1 MNVLKKVAKKVEN
14 SKIVKNPKFLV
25 IGLIIIVVLITLIY
39 FIFLKYS
46 PIMNFKYEGYAV
58 SGKEITEN
66 LLGSGETDNT
76 NANKNIELTKIEEQG
91 TIFKK
96 LNDYFVGSKE
106 KKEINL
112 NYPIYINDNSAIYN
126 LAESSTLISKDFEE
140 IAGYPNLSISEGKIY
155 DGNNLERADAKEYIF
170 VKTTDNIYINLYEIK
185 VKTTANEYTIPVN
198 SIIAFAEN
206 SIRYYSIN
214 NNVLVFNQ
222 INDVDNNSNVQMV
235 ENIYTYEEL
244 LTKLGILQDESN
256 NTQNVENTQTD
267 IIQENTAN
275 ENNTNNDEKQNE
287 ETDEYTSADQNG
299 YIKPEVTAENFT
311 AEVYTAKSTLHI
323 KDPSGRIV
331 EAPTFE
337 IYKDGKIYLRRA
349 FSNSGEIQITGLIP
363 ETEYEVIGK
372 YIYLNENN
380 QKVENTF
387 YEGTFTT
394 KGYEELGSID
404 ITKENGEIFSNK
416 IQLTKVKIT
425 SDLNAEV
432 LKGINQVEIET
443 GEIRTVLKNGQ
454 VNELLQGKE
463 ITIESSEG
471 LKSDSKINYVIR
483 FYDNNGVEL
492 KVNNNEGE
500 TRTSKEAPTV
510 RVNIKEQDIVSVT
523 LGLKLTNRDNVEL
536 ENYKYVVTRPN
547 GEIVQEK
554 RLSENETELLLE
566 DLDQNQYYKIS
577 IYADYDLNDNRG
589 KQEQVEI
596 GNLVFATQPIST
608 LGSLELTVENKELT
622 STTSTIS
629 YKINEDRT
637 DKRLIQILNELTIK
651 IVEQPSNN
659 EDKTNSNNNQ
669 GQKEGIVIYTDILSG
684 EEIENLQQAGTKV
697 IKYENLKSN
706 TIYTIE
712 ITGNVQLGNTQ
723 ETIPITYNYKEFITL
738 KIPAKVEIKN
748 QFVTGNLIDFDI
760 RIDDIDNSVLNNTVR
775 MELRNSSNDLI
786 DLQELTTNEDYI
798 RKTYEKLEEN
808 QTYSLRFYADQY
820 NEGSTDETYKVN
832 YLIKEIEIITEP
844 NILGDLKLVS
854 MEKQGTGK
862 NLIDVKSKNNWWSE
876 FFSTSTYYGKEYI
889 ENEQILKLYA
899 GKNNTNQYYTYNL
912 EDYIGQTVTI
922 SFKAKLEGDM
932 QQILLLKSKTNN
944 SINITNELN
953 YESYSELAYTV
964 QVDETGHLGFNITSG
979 ENDGYLLLK
988 DLQIE
993 LGDKQ
998 TEYEEFKYIQKAQV
1012 NIQIENKQ
1020 EELVTDKY
1028 YIRTYKNNELTKEE
1042 EYKNNPE
1049 TTGIS
1054 LDNLDLELEKN
1065 TNYKL
1070 ELIIKIHDR
1079 EYILATQEINSNDE
1093 ELKGIGTID
1102 ELCNIQ
1108 PDGNYIITND
1118 IVTEGNTTSGNI
1130 EFNGHLNFDG
1140 HKLIDNIRTI
1150 GLINVIG
1157 NSGIIE
1163 NLLIDMHYPNKA
1175 ISWNFALCYQNYGII
1190 RNLIVNVEETT
1201 NTNNIN
1207 YALIGQNNYGTLENF
1222 IINLKQPIYS
1232 VNYTA
1237 TTFMYNS
1244 KNGIIKNGYVYGAN
1258 IKEYTSAGN
1267 KGEFGG
1273 IVATNGV
1280 SNGKIQNIYSLITI
1294 ESESTSKKSIGN
1306 ITAYNNSSYSTVKN
1320 VYSVNISDGII
1331 KQDAGP
1337 NITNN
1342 SGIVE
1347 NSYYFSDKTFSN
1359 SSDRNTTK
1367 LALWDID
1374 FQNKVLNSE
1383 NAFNVDEF
1391 VKQGYYPHLNMPDCM
1406 PAQEYI
1412 KLPEVED
1419 KDLIDIVSTDIL
1431 EQNSDNV
1438 TVKFK
1443 VNNPSAETITDIK
1456 IENLHC
1462 EILSQEYNN
1471 GKSEI
1476 IAKLYSPTIY
1486 VSSYDVLSIT
1496 SQGAFGLPY
1505 TREYKEGER
1514 IIDVS
1519 LYRPINSI
1527 DDWKEINNYPDEN
1540 YMLETDLDFRNEISG
1555 IILLNFRGK
1564 LDGNGHTIKNINIIN
1579 ASYLIANLYGEIHNL
1594 YIENYNNENNTGTAN
1609 QGIISNMQ
1617 NKSLVD
1623 GLYVNNATLT
1633 RTVDNGNIGIIAG
1646 NSSNSSTIKNSYV
1659 KNSNINATG
1668 KLNTIYAGGIVGQSA
1683 NSTIN
1688 NNYVQNINIQINNA
1702 IETSVGGIVGNEIG
1716 VGNISYCYATGIIQ
1730 SDGQNLGGIIGK
1742 TTGIVKNSYSYVNI
1756 YGMSSYIG
1764 GIVGFDSTENNYYVE
1779 KNLVLGN
1786 LYNVVNTANMGRIF
1800 GNKKDITNN
1809 YAYTNQLINGYTSTE
1824 TDGAQLLDAND
1835 LSNQNTYISMLD
1847 MSNNFSYDELKNG
1860 FLPKLKD
1867 TENSLLPNQD
1877 DVSFIEEK
1885 KLEVQN
1891 IEIERVGGN
1900 TLNLRLEIKNTNN
1913 YQITNIVI
1921 DDMDTKIDKDSTQ
1934 DGVTYIDITATPNKY
1949 YDSYKI
1955 SKIQYLDNEQEKSLQ
1970 TEIRINEQFYK
1981 EIYTFEDWQNID
1993 STTFE
1998 NYRLMA
2004 DIDFNGRNNINIG
2017 INIARLEGNNH
2028 TLKNINLSFT
2038 DAQTGIINTVKNE
2051 LCNVQFENISIENET
2066 ENSNVGLIVNNT
2078 GEITNI
2084 LFKDITIN
2092 APNADY
2098 VACITKN
2105 ENSNTSEIQLNNVH
2119 VTGKG
2124 IVSGFIAETY
2134 ATNFENITADKLDI
2148 TGNGRYVG
2156 GIFGNILSKQASKLT
2171 NISLTNSNILGSQN
2185 DVGGIVGYIP
2195 YSSTIEIWL
2204 DNIIASNNYI
2214 SGNYRVGG
2222 VSGNAGY
2229 GRHIEVNESTI
2240 VGNSY
2245 VGGIS
2250 GVCSLLYDVKFLN
2263 GNVEAIG
2270 NYVGGILGEQIN
2282 LGTLYDCHVIESNI
2296 SSTGDNVAGLFG
2308 INRRV
2313 LQYSSVENSY
2323 IKGRNNVGT
2332 LVGTNIMQVNNS
2344 YGYACIVDG
2353 NNNVGGIV
2361 GYTSETEAIQYTY
2374 NNSKIKGNG
2383 NIGGIVGNLNN
2394 TNMTETY
2401 NAHYIINNYA
2411 VNNIDGTNN
2420 VGGLFGYIA
2429 ESLYKPESYFYRNYV
2444 QSDIISSDKSTTSIG
2459 IGNMPRENMNLVNT
2473 YFYKYSTINGENL
2486 NEENDM
2492 FITSDRYLVENDLKQ
2507 RTTYTSKLKWNSN
2520 YFNCD
2525 SLVNNKYPTISSSY
2539 LTEQEG
2545 IDLPIDAEHIVGNVE
2560 NSVEIQSIE
2569 PQEEPEQV
2577 IEYNNKTIQTYSTY
2591 SLITAEDGTQ
2601 ATRNAKLY
2609 VKDNNLY
2616 AIPSTLSESAN
2627 GDESIVPVAN
2637 NLIIDSYNGKEYE
2650 TVLGS
2655 DGKIYELKESIAYP
2669 ENFVNSDIESIGN
2682 NLNSDVKEVE
2692 VTYKNGDKI
2701 KFNYQTGEIISS
2713 SESDTSDGVGLFD
2726 YIKER
2731 ISEIG
2736 DNSADKVST
2745 EISNK
2750 YEESKEL
2757 QNQLEKTSVE
2767 EAIEKQNTSNSLQT
2781 ENVGTATENN
2791 ATNNSYKENK
2801 YISIYNEEIGEYE
2814 IYNEEELL
2822 DTNKEEVVSE
2832 NEKIEANNL
2841 SEYYASEGETRN
2853 TKMGIV
2859 WIVHNRSR
2867 NNIIYSKEKFEKESL
2882 K

>member
-25 IGLIIIVVLITLIY
+25 IGLIIIVSIIALIY

-46 PIMNFKYEGYAV
+46 PIMNFKYEGYAI

-66 LLGSGETDNT
+66 LLGSSAENDSTT
-76 NANKNIELTKIEEQG
+76 SKNIELTKIEEQG

-96 LNDYFVGSKE
+96 LNDYFVGNKE
-106 KKEINL
+106 KTEINL
-112 NYPIYINDNSAIYN
+112 NYPIYINGNSSLYN
-126 LAESSTLISKDFEE
+126 LSEGSTLISRDFEE
-140 IAGYPNLSISEGKIY
+140 VSGYPNLSISEGKIY
-155 DGNNLERADAKEYIF
+155 DGSNLERADAKEYIF

-185 VKTTANEYTIPVN
+185 IKTPANEYTIPVN
-198 SIIAFAEN
+198 SIIAFTEN
-206 SIRYYSIN
+206 SIRYYSVN

-222 INDVDNNSNVQMV
+222 INDIDNNSNVQMV
-235 ENIYTYEEL
+235 ENNYTYEEL

-311 AEVYTAKSTLHI
+311 AEVYTAKSTLYI
-323 KDPSGRIV
+323 KDPSGMII

-337 IYKDGKIYLRRA
+337 IYKDGKIYLRRT

-363 ETEYEVIGK
+363 DTEYEVIGK

-387 YEGTFTT
+387 YEGRFTT

-443 GEIRTVLKNGQ
+443 GEIRTVLKNSQ

-510 RVNIKEQDIVSVT
+510 RVSLKEQDIVSVT

-651 IVEQPSNN
+651 IIEQPSNN

-669 GQKEGIVIYTDILSG
+669 GQKEGIVVYTDILSG
-684 EEIENLQQAGTKV
+684 EEIENLQQAGTKE

-706 TIYTIE
+706 TTYTIE

-738 KIPAKVEIKN
+738 KIPAKIEIRN
-748 QFVTGNLIDFDI
+748 QFVTGNLIDFDV
-760 RIDDIDNSVLNNTVR
+760 RIEDINNAVLNNTVR

-786 DLQELTTNEDYI
+786 NLQELKTNEDYI

-808 QTYSLRFYADQY
+808 QTYKLSFFADQY
-820 NEGSTDETYKVN
+820 NEGSTDSTYKVN
-832 YLIKEIEIITEP
+832 YLIKEIEVVTEP

-1028 YIRTYKNNELTKEE
+1028 YIKTYKNNELIKEE

-1118 IVTEGNTTSGNI
+1118 IVTEGNTTSRNI

-1140 HKLIDNIRTI
+1140 HKLIDNIRTM
-1150 GLINVIG
+1150 GLIYAIG

-1163 NLLIDMHYPNKA
+1163 NLFIDMHYPNKA
-1175 ISWNFALCYQNYGII
+1175 ISWMFALCTINYGTI
-1190 RNLIVNVEETT
+1190 RNLIIEISETYKVG
-1201 NTNNIN
+1201 NANI
-1207 YALIGQNNYGTLENF
+1207 APIGQQNNGTLENF
-1222 IINLKQPIYS
+1222 VINMKQPLYIES
-1232 VNYTA
+1232 SDLGG
-1237 TTFMYNS
+1237 TFLYNS
-1244 KNGIIKNGYVYGAN
+1244 GTIKNGYIYGENIQILKSAN
-1258 IKEYTSAGN
+1258 DVEV
-1267 KGEFGG
+1267 GG
-1273 IVATNGV
+1273 IVQH
-1280 SNGKIQNIYSLITI
+1280 SSLGTI
-1294 ESESTSKKSIGN
+1294 ENVYNLLTIEVEPGHDNYTIGN
-1306 ITAYNNSSYSTVKN
+1306 ITILNGSYSKIKN
-1320 VYSVNISDGII
+1320 VYSTNISNDI
-1331 KQDAGP
+1331 KNGP
-1337 NITNN
+1337 NISTN

-1347 NSYYFSDKTFSN
+1347 NSYYFADNVFANSCDK
-1359 SSDRNTTK
+1359 NTTK
-1367 LALWDID
+1367 LALKDID
-1374 FQNKVLNSE
+1374 FQNKLLNSE
-1383 NAFNVDEF
+1383 NAFNVDELIN
-1391 VKQGYYPHLNMPDCM
+1391 QGYYPQLKMPDCM
-1406 PAQEYI
+1406 PTQEYI
-1412 KLPEVED
+1412 KLPEIED
-1419 KDLIDIVSTDIL
+1419 DDLVDIISTEVL
-1431 EQNSDNV
+1431 EQNSDSAK
-1438 TVKFK
+1438 VKFN
-1443 VNNPSAETITDIK
+1443 VNNPSGETIINIS
-1456 IENLHC
+1456 IENLKC
-1462 EILSQEYNN
+1462 EIISQEYNS
-1471 GKSEI
+1471 GKSEV
-1476 IAKLYSPTIY
+1476 IANLYEPVIY
-1486 VSSYDVLSIT
+1486 VSNYDVLSIT
-1496 SQGAFGLPY
+1496 SKGVFNDY
-1505 TREYKEGER
+1505 TRDFEAGER
-1514 IIDVS
+1514 TIDVD
-1519 LYRPINSI
+1519 LYRKIYTI
-1527 DDWKEINNYPDEN
+1527 DDWKEINRYPTEN
-1540 YMLETDLDFRNEISG
+1540 YILENDLDFRNATDFIITQYKG
-1555 IILLNFRGK
+1555 ILN
-1564 LDGNGHTIKNINIIN
+1564 GNGYTIRNINI
-1579 ASYLIANLYGEIHNL
+1579 SG
-1594 YIENYNNENNTGTAN
+1594 NNTGGLITTLN
-1609 QGIISNMQ
+1609 GKIKNLFVENYTSEINSDMKEQGLIRIMNRGSLIDNV
-1617 NKSLVD
+1617 NVKSINVTKTTST
-1623 GLYVNNATLT
+1623 NATPA
-1633 RTVDNGNIGIIAG
+1633 IGYIGGLVGRSTGGTITNSSVTDSNIIANG
-1646 NSSNSSTIKNSYV
+1646 E
-1659 KNSNINATG
+1659 
-1668 KLNTIYAGGIVGQSA
+1668 LDTIYAGGLVGYGS
-1683 NSTIN
+1683 SVDIN
-1688 NNYVQNINIQINNA
+1688 NSYTYNMNIKINDA
-1702 IETSVGGIVGNEIG
+1702 IETAIGGIIGYENSTGNISNCYTQGNISSDNSNLGGIAGTTVGTIKNCFSFVNISSNSDNIGGIVGN
-1716 VGNISYCYATGIIQ
+1716 NSTG
-1730 SDGQNLGGIIGK
+1730 
-1742 TTGIVKNSYSYVNI
+1742 
-1756 YGMSSYIG
+1756 
-1764 GIVGFDSTENNYYVE
+1764 NNYYVE
-1779 KNLVLGN
+1779 RNLAIGN
-1786 LYNVVNTANMGRIF
+1786 LYSSSSSENIRNISGNVSEQ
-1800 GNKKDITNN
+1800 TNN
-1809 YAYTNQLINGYTSTE
+1809 YVYENQLINGYKTVSGARVLTYEELTE
-1824 TDGAQLLDAND
+1824 E
-1835 LSNQNTYISMLD
+1835 NTY
-1847 MSNNFSYDELKNG
+1847 NNYLNMENLNFEKIKDG
-1860 FLPKLKD
+1860 ILPKLCD
-1867 TENSLLPNQD
+1867 SNTNELLPNQQD
-1877 DVSFIEEK
+1877 INLKNNNRFNVK
-1885 KLEVQN
+1885 N
-1891 IEIERVGGN
+1891 IETEKINNNTANIRIEVEN
-1900 TLNLRLEIKNTNN
+1900 LNEDP
-1913 YQITNIVI
+1913 ITNISI
-1921 DDMDTKIDKDSTQ
+1921 DGMDIEITRNVTSNK
-1934 DGVTYIDITATPNKY
+1934 VTYIELTVNPNKY
-1949 YDSYKI
+1949 YDNYKLSQI
-1955 SKIQYLDNEQEKSLQ
+1955 VYLDDNQEKEELL
-1970 TEIRINEQFYK
+1970 EIKINLQFYK
-1981 EIYTFEDWQNID
+1981 EIYTYEDWQNID
-1993 STTFE
+1993 ATSIQ
-1998 NYRLMA
+1998 NYRLMS
-2004 DIDFNGRNNINIG
+2004 DIDFSGKTNIKNK
-2017 INIARLEGNNH
+2017 INVSRLEGNNH
-2028 TLKNINLSFT
+2028 ILKNISFEANNNT
-2038 DAQTGIINTVKNE
+2038 ALINFVQNEIKDITFEHIEIQAQNAT
-2051 LCNVQFENISIENET
+2051 
-2066 ENSNVGLIVNNT
+2066 SNVGIILRNSGSINN
-2078 GEITNI
+2078 ITFNNI
-2084 LFKDITIN
+2084 IIN
-2092 APNADY
+2092 APKASY
-2098 VACITKN
+2098 VAPISRN
-2105 ENSNTSEIQLNNVH
+2105 ESMIIEQININNIQIA
-2119 VTGKG
+2119 GKSY
-2124 IVSGFIAETY
+2124 ISGFIGRTVAG
-2134 ATNFENITADKLDI
+2134 NFTDITAENINT
-2148 TGNGRYVG
+2148 NGEFYVG
-2156 GIFGNILSKQASKLT
+2156 GIFGYV
-2171 NISLTNSNILGSQN
+2171 ISQKDTEIKNVTINDSEIVGTSNR
-2185 DVGGIVGYIP
+2185 VGGIVGTTDSGTEKI
-2195 YSSTIEIWL
+2195 IWFSNINME
-2204 DNIIASNNYI
+2204 DNTI
-2214 SGNYRVGG
+2214 SGK
-2222 VSGNAGY
+2222 
-2229 GRHIEVNESTI
+2229 E
-2240 VGNSY
+2240 Y

-2250 GVCSLLYDVKFLN
+2250 GYLSYCRHIISKNNNIN
-2263 GNVEAIG
+2263 GT
-2270 NYVGGILGEQIN
+2270 NYVGGIAGQAFTAYDLEVTN
-2282 LGTLYDCHVIESNI
+2282 LNLQSTGNYTGGLFGSTYDVGKVNNAYVSDSKII
-2296 SSTGDNVAGLFG
+2296 STGDYVGG
-2308 INRRV
+2308 INGKNDRELADV
-2313 LQYSSVENSY
+2313 YVENSE
-2323 IKGRNNVGT
+2323 IIGR
-2332 LVGTNIMQVNNS
+2332 
-2344 YGYACIVDG
+2344 D
-2353 NNNVGGIV
+2353 NVGGITGINNLNITRVYVYNCKIV
-2361 GYTSETEAIQYTY
+2361 GT
-2374 NNSKIKGNG
+2374 N
-2383 NIGGIVGNLNN
+2383 NIGGIIGNIIRGSISF
-2394 TNMTETY
+2394 TY
-2401 NAHYIINNYA
+2401 NNAIIVGTSNIGGIIGYFPNTSVTATYKYTSITQNY
-2411 VNNIDGTNN
+2411 VSVYMEGNSNI
-2420 VGGLFGYIA
+2420 GGLFGKIDVELYNPNGSFKNNYFETYI
-2429 ESLYKPESYFYRNYV
+2429 
-2444 QSDIISSDKSTTSIG
+2444 TTQD
-2459 IGNMPRENMNLVNT
+2459 ENTASPGVGSRKIENANFANT
-2473 YFYKYSTINGENL
+2473 YVYKYGSINNKIIDENSTYFTEDKYL
-2486 NEENDM
+2486 DEE
-2492 FITSDRYLVENDLKQ
+2492 ELKQ
-2507 RTTYTSKLKWNSN
+2507 QTTYTTKLIWSSTYWN
-2520 YFNCD
+2520 FD
-2525 SLVNNKYPTISSSY
+2525 SLANNKYPLIGNTSY
-2539 LTEQEG
+2539 LVNQIG
-2545 IDLPIDAEHIVGNVE
+2545 VDIPVDSEHIPEHSVNIVDVQSAE
-2560 NSVEIQSIE
+2560 N
-2569 PQEEPEQV
+2569 QEVPEQTF
-2577 IEYNNKTIQTYSTY
+2577 EYNNMEIQTYSTY
-2591 SLITAEDGTQ
+2591 SAIMSSDGSM

-2616 AIPSTLSESAN
+2616 AIPIVISAGQSSNSE
-2627 GDESIVPVAN
+2627 EIVPVAN
-2637 NLIIDSYNGKEYE
+2637 NLILDSYNGKEYE

-2655 DGKIYELKESIAYP
+2655 DGKMYDLKEPITYP
-2669 ENFVNSDIESIGN
+2669 ENFINSDIESIGN
-2682 NLNSDVKEVE
+2682 NLNNSSHEVE
-2692 VTYKNGDKI
+2692 VLYKNGDKI
-2701 KFNYQTGEIISS
+2701 KFNYQTGEVISA

-2726 YIKER
+2726 YLVEK

-2736 DNSADKVST
+2736 NSNSDALQ
-2745 EISNK
+2745 EIAVK

-2841 SEYYASEGETRN
+2841 SEYYASEGETKN

-2859 WIVHNRSR
+2859 WIVISIIGVGIILFILKR
-2867 NNIIYSKEKFEKESL
+2867 NL
-2882 K
+2882 KKKA